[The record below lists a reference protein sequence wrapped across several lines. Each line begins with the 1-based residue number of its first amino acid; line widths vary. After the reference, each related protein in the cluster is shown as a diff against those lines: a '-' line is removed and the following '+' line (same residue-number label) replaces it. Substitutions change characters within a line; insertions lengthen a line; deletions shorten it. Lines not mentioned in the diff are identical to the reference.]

1 MLNDLTTGAAG
12 FLLRRPVSRDGLAK
26 DDGRLKYSV

>member
-12 FLLRRPVSRDGLAK
+12 FLLRRFVGGDGFRP
-26 DDGRLKYSV
+26 DDESLMCSV